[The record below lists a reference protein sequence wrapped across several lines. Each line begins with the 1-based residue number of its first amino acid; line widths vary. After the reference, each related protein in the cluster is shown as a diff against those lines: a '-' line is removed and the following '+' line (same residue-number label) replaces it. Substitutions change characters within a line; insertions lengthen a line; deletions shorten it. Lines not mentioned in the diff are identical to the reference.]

1 MQHSGLEVQE
11 LTHLA
16 RREEFF
22 HRLQRKEI
30 LHGMSFHLEAS
41 RVAGLVGQ
49 IGAGKT
55 TLLHC
60 LAGLRPIL
68 SGKATLD
75 GQPLRRGDL
84 ALVDQRASLP
94 RELTIAD
101 LGHLCEGYNTG
112 FDRALF
118 LKLIDRFDLTTNVRI
133 KRVSEGQRKVIAIA
147 TALARHARLLLLDEP
162 LASLDPMSRRGIMG
176 EVLATAS
183 EDGTTILLSSH
194 LVADIERDCDWLLI
208 LDGGQLLVSEAIDT
222 LIEHHVYLADMR
234 DTDGTLVTAG
244 GGRSLV
250 RRSGPSDDDL
260 AHPGLE
266 EIVIGYLD
274 GAKRQRNNE
283 DGSPAFVST
292 TSEGEHP

>member
-1 MQHSGLEVQE
+1 MQHSGLEVQD

-16 RREEFF
+16 YREEFL

-41 RVAGLVGQ
+41 RVTGLVGQ

-94 RELTIAD
+94 QELTIAD

-118 LKLIDRFDLTTNVRI
+118 MKLIDRFDLAMNVRI
-133 KRVSEGQRKVIAIA
+133 KRVSEGQRKVVAIA

-162 LASLDPMSRRGIMG
+162 LASLDPMSRRAIMG
-176 EVLATAS
+176 EVLATAH

-194 LVADIERDCDWLLI
+194 LVTDIERDCDWLLI
-208 LDGGQLLVSEAIDT
+208 LDRGYLLVSESIDT
-222 LIEHHVYLADMR
+222 LIERHVYLADTH
-234 DTDGTLVTAG
+234 DTSGTVVAAG

-260 AHPGLE
+260 EHPGLE
-266 EIVIGYLD
+266 EIVIGYLN
-274 GAKRQRNNE
+274 GAQQQREHE
-283 DGSPAFVST
+283 DVPPGFVST
-292 TSEGEHP
+292 INEGEHA